1 MARPL
6 KVIIE
11 CDAEGGYVAIFPE
24 LLGCRAQAAS
34 LKTLMERIRE
44 TTGPCPEMDG
54 PAAAPSEPLAGARD
68 SPGDP

>member
-1 MARPL
+1 LAHPF

-11 CDAEGGYVAIFPE
+11 CDAQGGYVAIFPE
-24 LLGCRAQAAS
+24 LLGRRAQAAS

-44 TTGPCPEMDG
+44 ETGPCPELDG
-54 PAAAPSEPLAGARD
+54 PAAAPSKQPAVACE